1 MRLHDEAAPHC
12 GGQTLLRASLHRCSR
27 AAGCWC
33 QGVQAQKRGAQ
44 HPQCHHEARKG
55 KGRNIIIHVHLKKTR
70 FMSMRTGETPPSAT
84 RKPSSFTTS
93 SSTSCRLRPCAPL
106 LFSFYLQ
113 DSLYYIISNDLLL
126 CLVKRLNTRPLLPFQ
141 VQERALQQAGHIRL
155 PLPKA
160 RPLFSL

>member
-33 QGVQAQKRGAQ
+33 QGVQAPKGGAQ

-55 KGRNIIIHVHLKKTR
+55 KGRNIIIHVDLKKTC
-70 FMSMRTGETPPSAT
+70 FNVMSMRTGETPPSAT

-93 SSTSCRLRPCAPL
+93 SSTSCRLRPTGSKDMSIHPVVILIKSTQVCRG
-106 LFSFYLQ
+106 
-113 DSLYYIISNDLLL
+113 LY
-126 CLVKRLNTRPLLPFQ
+126 TH
-141 VQERALQQAGHIRL
+141 EIRI
-155 PLPKA
+155 PY
-160 RPLFSL
+160 